1 MKVSK
6 QAGDGDTALG
16 CWMMTRSHVALALAG
31 SLRLS
36 QIAFEQ
42 RVLLLVTTVLVDAVV
57 RLACNNSSLVYG

>member
-1 MKVSK
+1 
-6 QAGDGDTALG
+6 
-16 CWMMTRSHVALALAG
+16 MTRSHVALALAG

-42 RVLLLVTTVLVDAVV
+42 RVLLLVTTVLVDAVL